1 MLKPPINDLLAMVDS
16 RYSLVIAVSKRAR
29 EIVEGE
35 RVLIDIDSV
44 KPVTIATNE
53 FFQGKVIATAPVKE
67 ENEDKLDKK
76 VDEKVDKK

>member
-29 EIVEGE
+29 QIVDGE

-53 FFQGKVIATAPVKE
+53 FFQGKIIASTPVRGE
-67 ENEDKLDKK
+67 REDKLDKTI
-76 VDEKVDKK
+76 EKVKA